1 MPDPE
6 EKPPKISIL
15 GFVLLSLLAR
25 GAKSGY
31 QLATILK
38 APATLIWPARHSQI
52 YPELSKLE
60 KARYV
65 IHDRVEQESR
75 PDKKVFE
82 ITEDG
87 LSALKTWAAGRSKP
101 WAPRM
106 ELALRAHL
114 MWMLEAEE
122 TASFLD
128 DEIVET
134 EAEIEQLWGR
144 WEQFLDVVGDDLT
157 TCQPGSQEFSTYAVY
172 KLAVTVR
179 QAKIDWCRWVKEE
192 TEAAKG

>member
-60 KARYV
+60 NAHYV
-65 IHDRVEQESR
+65 THDRVAQESR

-172 KLAVTVR
+172 KLAVAVR
-179 QAKIDWCRWVKEE
+179 QAKVDWCRWVKEE
-192 TEAAKG
+192 TEAAKR